1 MGSDWGQL
9 ERNVRR
15 EQRTSRGKRGAG
27 RPGMQRA
34 EPQTRGG
41 ESFLNCPRCG
51 LTIKPRAP
59 WLAIRFC
66 PRCLA
71 RSQSVVELFS
81 SALPAEALYGEG
93 SAPRADRRGVGVT
106 RRDASTGVVR
116 HARGRRGDFPRSG
129 G

>member
-9 ERNVRR
+9 ERTVRR
-15 EQRTSRGKRGAG
+15 EQRTSLGKRGPG
-27 RPGMQRA
+27 RMTMQREERQA
-34 EPQTRGG
+34 RGG

-59 WLAIRFC
+59 WLASRFC

-81 SALPAEALYGEG
+81 SALPGERAL
-93 SAPRADRRGVGVT
+93 R
-106 RRDASTGVVR
+106 
-116 HARGRRGDFPRSG
+116 
-129 G
+129 